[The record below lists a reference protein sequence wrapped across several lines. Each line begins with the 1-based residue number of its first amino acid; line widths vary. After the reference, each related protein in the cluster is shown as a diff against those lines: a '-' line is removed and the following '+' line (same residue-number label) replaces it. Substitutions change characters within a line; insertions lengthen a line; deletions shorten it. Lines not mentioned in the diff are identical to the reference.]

1 MALSRKFTEIQR
13 LLKVFEDEASKFH
26 DLRLSTFYVT
36 PSGPRSERKFA
47 SPNHVIMLWQY
58 YGLVGTGQ
66 DIEGFLANLQ
76 NSDLKR
82 GLRGAELTCIAVLE
96 GPACDLFVRMA
107 QRAGSL
113 FDEDEALTI
122 RSRVISEI
130 FESLHTEASPAKP
143 SAVTNNNPLAVWLN
157 YLLYHLS
164 MTNPGREQVER
175 IEPDPFTLSLLAL
188 ERLQED
194 QAIGKA
200 DRSARR
206 LADIEFKVALSFP
219 GEKRAYVAGVVGAL
233 RSHLGPDS
241 IFYDHD
247 YQAQLAR
254 PNLDS
259 LLQNVY
265 RNQSKL
271 VVAFLCAEYAQKEW
285 CGLEWR
291 AIRDIIK
298 SKRDDQV
305 MFVRFDDCPV
315 DGFLSVDGYVDAN
328 VFGPLDVARF
338 VLERIGHSPELG

>member
-1 MALSRKFTEIQR
+1 MTLSRKSAEIQR
-13 LLKVFEDEASKFH
+13 LLKMFEDEASKFH

-36 PSGPRSERKFA
+36 QSEPRSRRKFA
-47 SPNHVIMLWQY
+47 SPHHAIMLWQY
-58 YGLVGTGQ
+58 YGLVRTGQ

-76 NSDLKR
+76 DSDLR
-82 GLRGAELTCIAVLE
+82 WGLRGAELTSLAVLE
-96 GPACDLFVRMA
+96 GSACDLFVRMA

-113 FDEDEALTI
+113 FDEDEARTI
-122 RSRVISEI
+122 KTRVISEI
-130 FESLHTEASPAKP
+130 FESLHTEASPSKP
-143 SAVTNNNPLAVWLN
+143 NAVMNNNPLAVWLN

-164 MTNPGREQVER
+164 MTNPGREQAER

-188 ERLQED
+188 ERLLED
-194 QAIGKA
+194 LAIGKV

-206 LADIEFKVALSFP
+206 LADLEFKVALSFP
-219 GEKRAYVAGVVGAL
+219 GEKRAYVADVVGAL
-233 RSHLGPDS
+233 RPHLGPDS

-265 RNQSKL
+265 RNQSEL
-271 VVAFLCAEYAQKEW
+271 VVVFLCAEYAQKEW

-291 AIRDIIK
+291 AIRDIVK

-305 MFVRFDDCPV
+305 MFVRFDDFPV
-315 DGFLSVDGYVDAN
+315 DGVLSVDGYVDAN
-328 VFGPLDVARF
+328 VFDPLDVARF
-338 VLERIGHSPELG
+338 ILERIGHSPELG